1 LEEIS
6 RKNPEGRELAPRVV
20 VWESTRACSFAC
32 LHCRAQA
39 QKAPDPKQ
47 LSTEEALRLV
57 EQIAEFGEPI
67 FIISG
72 GDPLERTDIF
82 EVAKYATNM
91 RIRVVMSPSGSS
103 LTPKVIEKMKASG
116 VKMISVSL
124 DGSNAE
130 IHDGFRQV
138 QGAFGTSLSNI
149 GYAREAQLPFQVNT
163 TVTKHNLQ
171 DLPRIMNRVL
181 ELGAAAWDVFM
192 LVPTGRGKLTMEIT
206 PKQYEETMNFVYE
219 SSLKSPIPIKMTC
232 SPHYSRVAI
241 QRNSSLC
248 GSSAQNRS
256 GSHGGTRGCM
266 AGNGFCFVSH
276 IGEVFGC
283 GFLPIRA
290 GSIREKRL
298 KEIYQESPL
307 FLELRNPLSLRG
319 KCGGCEYKLV
329 CGGCR
334 ARAFS
339 VKGDYLQGEPYCEYM
354 PKVDL

>member
-1 LEEIS
+1 MDEIS
-6 RKNPEGRELAPRVV
+6 RKNPEGRKLSPRVV
-20 VWESTRACSFAC
+20 VWESTRACRFAC

-47 LSTEEALRLV
+47 LSTKEALSLV

-82 EVAKYATNM
+82 EVAKHATNM
-91 RIRVVMSPSGSS
+91 GIRVVMSPSGSS

-116 VKMISVSL
+116 VKMLSVSL

-130 IHDGFRQV
+130 IHDVFRQV
-138 QGAFGTSLSNI
+138 QGAFETSLSNI

-192 LVPTGRGKLTMEIT
+192 LVPTGRGKVTMEIT
-206 PKQYEETMNFVYE
+206 PKQYEETMNFVYA

-241 QRNSSLC
+241 QRNSSRR
-248 GSSAQNRS
+248 GFSAQNRI

-290 GSIREKRL
+290 GSIRESRL
-298 KEIYQESPL
+298 KEIYQQSPL
-307 FLELRNPLSLRG
+307 FLELRNPSSLRG
-319 KCGGCEYKLV
+319 KCGGCEYKAV

-339 VKGDYLQGEPYCEYM
+339 VKGDYLQEEPFCEYM
-354 PKVDL
+354 PVDL